1 MNAGRLDTTRE
12 RTRLAWRRTV
22 LAATVVALLGARL
35 AIAPPSPAFA
45 ALFVSFTAAAWLA
58 LVAVAQRRIGQLT
71 SGPDQ
76 AASRSIPLIVQL
88 ILVYE
93 VLGAFL
99 VLRSR

>member
-1 MNAGRLDTTRE
+1 MSLSPLDTTRE

-35 AIAPPSPAFA
+35 ALARTTPAFA

-58 LVAVAQRRIGQLT
+58 FVALAQRRIGQLT
-71 SGPDQ
+71 ADPDRP
-76 AASRSIPLIVQL
+76 ADRSVRLVVQL

>member
-1 MNAGRLDTTRE
+1 MDTTRE

-22 LAATVVALLGARL
+22 LAATVVALLGGRL
-35 AIAPPSPAFA
+35 AIAQTSPAFA

-58 LVAVAQRRIGQLT
+58 FVALAQRRIGQLT
-71 SGPDQ
+71 HRQDRAPN
-76 AASRSIPLIVQL
+76 RSIPLVVQL

>member
-1 MNAGRLDTTRE
+1 MSALDTTRE

-22 LAATVVALLGARL
+22 LAATVVAILGARL
-35 AIAPPSPAFA
+35 AIARTSPAFA
-45 ALFVSFTAAAWLA
+45 ALFVSFTAATWLA
-58 LVAVAQRRIGQLT
+58 FVALAQRRIGQLA
-71 SGPDQ
+71 GGRDKAPN
-76 AASRSIPLIVQL
+76 RSVPLVVQL

>member
-1 MNAGRLDTTRE
+1 VTTPFDSTRE

-22 LAATVVALLGARL
+22 LAATVVALLGGRL
-35 AIAPPSPAFA
+35 AIARTSPAFA

-58 LVAVAQRRIGQLT
+58 FVALAQRRIGQLT
-71 SGPDQ
+71 NGPDQ
-76 AASRSIPLIVQL
+76 PADRSVPLVVQL

>member
-1 MNAGRLDTTRE
+1 VTNPLDTTRE

-22 LAATVVALLGARL
+22 LAATVVALLGGRL
-35 AIAPPSPAFA
+35 AIARTSPAFA

-58 LVAVAQRRIGQLT
+58 FVALAQRRIGQLT
-71 SGPDQ
+71 NRQDRAPN
-76 AASRSIPLIVQL
+76 RSVPLVVQL

>member
-1 MNAGRLDTTRE
+1 MSPGEVDTTRE

-35 AIAPPSPAFA
+35 AVARTSPAFA

-58 LVAVAQRRIGQLT
+58 FVAAAQRRIGQLT
-71 SGPDQ
+71 AGPDRVP
-76 AASRSIPLIVQL
+76 SRSVPLVVQL
-88 ILVYE
+88 ILMYE

-99 VLRSR
+99 MLRSR

>member
-1 MNAGRLDTTRE
+1 MNPLDTTRE

-22 LAATVVALLGARL
+22 LAATIVAILGARL
-35 AIAPPSPAFA
+35 AIARTSPAFA
-45 ALFVSFTAAAWLA
+45 AAFVSFTAAVWLA
-58 LVAVAQRRIGQLT
+58 FVALAQRRIGQLT
-71 SGPDQ
+71 SGHDRAPN
-76 AASRSIPLIVQL
+76 RSVPLVVQL

>member
-1 MNAGRLDTTRE
+1 MSGNRLGTTRE

-35 AIAPPSPAFA
+35 AIARTSPAFA

-58 LVAVAQRRIGQLT
+58 FVAVAQRRIGQL
-71 SGPDQ
+71 SGGPDR
-76 AASRSIPLIVQL
+76 APSRSVPLVAQL

-93 VLGAFL
+93 VVGAFL
-99 VLRSR
+99 ILRSR